1 MWSHRYALG
10 PALAVCLSETQHTWD
25 SNSVRISDLV
35 VLLTIAIVGLMWG
48 VRKEL
53 KLKGDLVCGHA
64 MNLSMRYL
72 NMALSIL
79 TPYCMMPR
87 GLKDPPS

>member
-1 MWSHRYALG
+1 MLR
-10 PALAVCLSETQHTWD
+10 PALAVCLKQHIWD
-25 SNSVRISDLV
+25 SNSIHISDLV

-53 KLKGDLVCGHA
+53 KLKGDLVCGHP